1 MRISD
6 WSSDVCSSDLATLH
20 LQLSIGAQRQRG
32 LCRAFACFR
41 VIDRPAFPFLRA
53 ALETLQHDQPLQS
66 PVAQCAVGIL
76 HVALVG
82 VCTQGGGVD
91 DPAAKDGSATIDL
104 DLPTLAAGC
113 PDAGDAP
120 TPLQCRSEE
129 HTSEL
134 QSLMRISYAV
144 FCLK

>member
-6 WSSDVCSSDLATLH
+6 WSSDVCSSDL
-20 LQLSIGAQRQRG
+20 
-32 LCRAFACFR
+32 
-41 VIDRPAFPFLRA
+41 
-53 ALETLQHDQPLQS
+53 HDQPLQS

-120 TPLQCRSEE
+120 TPLQCCGLHPPSEE
-129 HTSEL
+129 RRVGQEGVGTCRSRGSPY
-134 QSLMRISYAV
+134 Q
-144 FCLK
+144 